1 MMALLFLY
9 PPGCET
15 CESVHMEEGWIHS
28 IELSREPY
36 EISVDFRGLSYH
48 LIFGSQCNGRFLCIP
63 FLHIG
68 AELASYDE
76 LGWNTDSL
84 IRCGLKKDMAEMF
97 AQSLY
102 EISEYLI

>member
-1 MMALLFLY
+1 MALLFLY
-9 PPGCET
+9 PPGSET
-15 CESVHMEEGWIHS
+15 CEDVLMEEGRIHG
-28 IELSREPY
+28 IELSQEPY

-63 FLHIG
+63 VLHIG
-68 AELASYDE
+68 AELAAYDD
-76 LGWNTDSL
+76 LGWNTASL

-102 EISEYLI
+102 EINDYLN